1 MNESR
6 IQATAEA
13 FAEEMD
19 LVEEMDLE
27 LASQEE
33 AELVTLLAQAGLTL
47 EQARAYAK
55 VVN

>member
-1 MNESR
+1 MMTQAER
-6 IQATAEA
+6 IQAAAEA
-13 FAEEMD
+13 FA
-19 LVEEMDLE
+19 EEMDLE